1 MNIVTK
7 LNIILAKETIPKLTP
22 PDQRRQFVSSSY
34 VYTTQ
39 VIYAMIHIIK
49 LYDLVG
55 GDSVVMEQERWRP
68 GKCEHF

>member
-7 LNIILAKETIPKLTP
+7 LNIILAKETIHKLTP

-39 VIYAMIHIIK
+39 LIYAIIHI
-49 LYDLVG
+49 YDTVG
-55 GDSVVMEQERWRP
+55 GDSVVMERERWRP